1 MKKIAFALLV
11 CSGATAAENAPI
23 YGSVDSKC
31 VITMETPGI
40 YGNPSP
46 SVLSTDPVDGGV
58 EPVVRFDV
66 LSAAYYKAVISFPEQ
81 FSSSPSLSDVVNWTG
96 LVTVGEVTDT
106 QMSGYDAAKR
116 SFNNVTEYDLLYAG
130 STWFQIESEA
140 TYGYDKS
147 FPAGDYNSVVEAE
160 CIAL

>member
-1 MKKIAFALLV
+1 MKKLALALAF
-11 CSGATAAENAPI
+11 CSPVLAAENAPI
-23 YGSVDSKC
+23 YGTVDSKC

-46 SVLSTDPVDGGV
+46 SLLSTDPVNGGI
-58 EPVVRFDV
+58 EPIVRFDV
-66 LSAAYYKAVISFPEQ
+66 LSAAYYKAVISYPEQ

-96 LVTVGEVTDT
+96 VVTVNEVTDT

-116 SFNNVTEYDLLYAG
+116 EFNNVTEYDLDFAG
-130 STWFQIESEA
+130 STWFKIESEA
-140 TYGYDKS
+140 NYGYDKS
-147 FPAGDYNSVVEAE
+147 FPAGEYNSVVEAE